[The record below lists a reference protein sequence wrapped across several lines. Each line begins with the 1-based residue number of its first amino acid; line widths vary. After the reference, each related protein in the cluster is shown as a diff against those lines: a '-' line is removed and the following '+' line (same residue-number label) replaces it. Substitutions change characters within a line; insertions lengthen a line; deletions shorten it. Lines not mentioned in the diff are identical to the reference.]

1 MKSRRMRK
9 VTECQPYSCLHP
21 LTQRELEV
29 FFLTTFLSSMS
40 PSCGTA
46 MTAFQQVIVEYLPEH
61 GQDPAMWKGRWWR
74 KPLIMSKCSGKTP
87 CDSPKELRQSKP
99 SLSACFAEQADCA
112 ELRDDEKQDATAC
125 SAGDE
130 L

>member
-1 MKSRRMRK
+1 MSTLQLSPPPDPEGVGGPLPDNFSQLNEHTTRR
-9 VTECQPYSCLHP
+9 
-21 LTQRELEV
+21 
-29 FFLTTFLSSMS
+29 

-87 CDSPKELRQSKP
+87 RDSPKELRQSKP
-99 SLSACFAEQADCA
+99 SLSACFAEQADCK